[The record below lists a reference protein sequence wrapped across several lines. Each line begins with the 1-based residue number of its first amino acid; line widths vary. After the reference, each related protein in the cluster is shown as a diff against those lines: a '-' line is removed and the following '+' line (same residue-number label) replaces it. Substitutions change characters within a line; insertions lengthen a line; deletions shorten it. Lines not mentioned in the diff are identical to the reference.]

1 MKEFTKQ
8 DLVQNNGL
16 NGRPAYIAV
25 NGTVYDVTNNN
36 HWPKGNHHG
45 FQAGQDLTNKISQSP
60 HGTEI
65 LKKINKAVILK

>member
-45 FQAGQDLTNKISQSP
+45 FQAGQDLTNKI
-60 HGTEI
+60 
-65 LKKINKAVILK
+65 